1 MMSSDILLLALDVDG
16 VLTDGSVTITPSGEE
31 SKGIAF
37 RDLDALARARR
48 AGIRVALVTGE
59 EGPLVMAIAAKA
71 GAEFV
76 LPGAKDKVSALEA
89 LSANAAVPLSRICF
103 VGDADRDALAFPLVG
118 MSLSPADG
126 SRAARRTASRV
137 LTSKG
142 GAGAVE
148 EAVELLLS
156 DSEAGGDLRPGF
168 ENTLRRIAEDSLR
181 AHEKLLVESVPMLA
195 EIATVI
201 TRALKAGRRIMF
213 CGNGGSAADAQH
225 VAAELVGRFALERAP
240 LPALALTTDTSI
252 LTAVGNDWDFR
263 DIFARQVRAHAR
275 HGDIVVG
282 ISTSGKS
289 ANVVRALE
297 VAREC
302 GATTLAFTGRNGNAV
317 AKAADYAF
325 KAPDAET
332 ARVQELHL
340 VAWHGI
346 CEVVEAALAGRSE
359 LEKTGT

>member
-1 MMSSDILLLALDVDG
+1 MMNSDILLLALDVDG
-16 VLTDGSVTITPSGEE
+16 VLTDGCVTITPSGEE
-31 SKGIAF
+31 SKGVAF

-48 AGIRVALVTGE
+48 AGVRIALVTGE
-59 EGPLVMAIAAKA
+59 EGPLVMAIAGKA

-76 LPGAKDKVSALEA
+76 LPNAKDKVTALEA
-89 LSANAAVPLSRICF
+89 LSESAAVPLARICF

-118 MSLSPADG
+118 LSLAPADA

-137 LTSKG
+137 LNAKG

-148 EAVELLLS
+148 EAVELLLEGS
-156 DSEAGGDLRPGF
+156 DQGDLRPGF

-181 AHEKLLVESVPMLA
+181 AHEKLLAESVPMLA
-195 EIATVI
+195 EIAQVI
-201 TRALKAGRRIMF
+201 TRGLKAGRRILF

-225 VAAELVGRFALERAP
+225 IAAELVGRFALEREPFA
-240 LPALALTTDTSI
+240 AQALTTDTSI

-302 GATTLAFTGRNGNAV
+302 GATTVAFTGRNGNAV
-317 AKAADYAF
+317 AKAADYAY

-332 ARVQELHL
+332 PRVQELHIL
-340 VAWHGI
+340 AWHGI
-346 CEVVEAALAGRSE
+346 CEVVEAALASRSE

>member
-1 MMSSDILLLALDVDG
+1 MSSDILLLALDVDG

-31 SKGIAF
+31 SKGVAF

-48 AGIRVALVTGE
+48 AGIRIALVTGE

-76 LPGAKDKVSALEA
+76 LPAAKDKVAALEA
-89 LSANAAVPLSRICF
+89 LSANAAVPLSRVCF

-118 MSLSPADG
+118 ISLCPADG

-137 LTSKG
+137 LSAKG

-148 EAVELLLS
+148 EAVEILLADS
-156 DSEAGGDLRPGF
+156 DESDLRPGF

-181 AHEKLLVESVPMLA
+181 AHEKLVVESMPTLA
-195 EIATVI
+195 EIAAVI
-201 TRALKAGRRIMF
+201 LRALKAGRRVLF

-225 VAAELVGRFALERAP
+225 IAAELVGRFALEREP
-240 LPALALTTDTSI
+240 FPALALTTDTSV
-252 LTAVGNDWDFR
+252 LTAVGNDWDFK
-263 DIFARQVRAHAR
+263 DIFSRQVRAHAR
-275 HGDIVVG
+275 PGDIVVG

-302 GATTLAFTGRNGNAV
+302 GAVTVAFTGRNGNAV
-317 AKAADYAF
+317 AKAADHSF
-325 KAPDAET
+325 KAPDAT
-332 ARVQELHL
+332 TPRVQELHL
-340 VAWHGI
+340 LAWHGI
-346 CEVVEAALAGRSE
+346 CEVVEAAMVSRSE

>member
-1 MMSSDILLLALDVDG
+1 MSSDILLLALDVDG

-31 SKGIAF
+31 AKGIAF

-48 AGIRVALVTGE
+48 AGLRIALVTGE

-76 LPGAKDKVSALEA
+76 LPAAKDKVSALEA

-103 VGDADRDALAFPLVG
+103 VGDADRDALAFPMVG
-118 MSLSPADG
+118 ISLCPANG
-126 SRAARRTASRV
+126 SRAARRTATKV
-137 LTSKG
+137 LTAKG

-148 EAVELLLS
+148 EVVEVLLA
-156 DSEAGGDLRPGF
+156 DNEEGDLRPGF

-181 AHEKLLVESVPMLA
+181 AHEKLIIESMPTLA
-195 EIATVI
+195 EIAAVV
-201 TRALKAGRRIMF
+201 TRAFKVGRRVLL

-225 VAAELVGRFALERAP
+225 VAAELVGRFALERDP
-240 LPALALTTDTSI
+240 FPALALTTDSSI
-252 LTAVGNDWDFR
+252 LTAVGNDWDFK
-263 DIFARQVRAHAR
+263 DIFSRQVRAHAR
-275 HGDIVVG
+275 PGDVVVG

-302 GATTLAFTGRNGNAV
+302 GAVTIAFTGRNGGAV
-317 AKAADYAF
+317 AKAADHSF
-325 KAPDAET
+325 KAPDAAT
-332 ARVQELHL
+332 PRVQELHL
-340 VAWHGI
+340 LAWHGI
-346 CEVVEAALAGRSE
+346 CEVVEAAMVSRAE
-359 LEKTGT
+359 LEKTGS

>member
-1 MMSSDILLLALDVDG
+1 MSSDILLLALDVDG

-31 SKGIAF
+31 SKGVAF

-48 AGIRVALVTGE
+48 AGLRIALVTGE

-76 LPGAKDKVSALEA
+76 LPAAKDKVAALEA
-89 LSANAAVPLSRICF
+89 LSANAAVPLSRVCF

-118 MSLSPADG
+118 ISLCPADG

-137 LTSKG
+137 LSAKG
-142 GAGAVE
+142 GSGAVE
-148 EAVELLLS
+148 EAVEILLADS
-156 DSEAGGDLRPGF
+156 DEGDLRPGF

-181 AHEKLLVESVPMLA
+181 AHEKLVVESMPTLA
-195 EIATVI
+195 EIAAVI
-201 TRALKAGRRIMF
+201 LRALKAGRRVLF

-225 VAAELVGRFALERAP
+225 IAAELVGRFALEREP
-240 LPALALTTDTSI
+240 FPALALTTDTSV
-252 LTAVGNDWDFR
+252 LTAVGNDWDFK
-263 DIFARQVRAHAR
+263 DIFSRQVRAHAR
-275 HGDIVVG
+275 PGDVVVG

-289 ANVVRALE
+289 ANIVRALE

-302 GATTLAFTGRNGNAV
+302 GAVTVAFTGRNGNAV
-317 AKAADYAF
+317 AKAADHSF
-325 KAPDAET
+325 KAPDAAT
-332 ARVQELHL
+332 PRIQELHL
-340 VAWHGI
+340 LAWHGI
-346 CEVVEAALAGRSE
+346 CEVVEAAMVSRSE

>member
-1 MMSSDILLLALDVDG
+1 MSSDILLLALDVDG
-16 VLTDGSVTITPSGEE
+16 VLTDGSVTITRSGEE

-48 AGIRVALVTGE
+48 AGLRIALVTGE

-76 LPGAKDKVSALEA
+76 LPAAKDKVAALEA

-103 VGDADRDALAFPLVG
+103 LGDADRDAMAFPMVG
-118 MSLSPADG
+118 MSLCPADG
-126 SRAARRTASRV
+126 SRAARRSATRV
-137 LTSKG
+137 LGAKG

-148 EAVELLLS
+148 EAVELLLG
-156 DSEAGGDLRPGF
+156 EGEEGDLRPGF
-168 ENTLRRIAEDSLR
+168 ENTLRRITEDSIR
-181 AHEKLLVESVPMLA
+181 AHEKLIIESMPILA
-195 EIATVI
+195 EIASVI
-201 TRALKAGRRIMF
+201 TRAFKAGRRIYF

-225 VAAELVGRFALERAP
+225 VAAELVGRFALEREP
-240 LPALALTTDTSI
+240 FPALALTTDTSI
-252 LTAVGNDWDFR
+252 LTAVGNDWDFK
-263 DIFARQVRAHAR
+263 DIFSRQVRAHAR

-302 GATTLAFTGRNGNAV
+302 GAVTLAFTGRNGGAV
-317 AKAADYAF
+317 AKAADISF
-325 KAPDAET
+325 KAPDAAT
-332 ARVQELHL
+332 PRVQELHL
-340 VAWHGI
+340 LAWHGI
-346 CEVVEAALAGRSE
+346 CEVVEAAMVSRKE

>member
-1 MMSSDILLLALDVDG
+1 MSSEILLLALDVDG

-31 SKGIAF
+31 AKGIAF

-48 AGIRVALVTGE
+48 AGLRIALVTGE

-76 LPGAKDKVSALEA
+76 LPAAKDKVAALEA
-89 LSANAAVPLSRICF
+89 LSANAAVPLGRICF
-103 VGDADRDALAFPLVG
+103 VGDADRDALAFPMVG
-118 MSLSPADG
+118 ISLCPANG
-126 SRAARRTASRV
+126 SRAARRTATRV
-137 LTSKG
+137 LTAKG

-148 EAVELLLS
+148 EAVEILLA
-156 DSEAGGDLRPGF
+156 DSEEGDLRPGF

-181 AHEKLLVESVPMLA
+181 AHEKLIVESMPTLA
-195 EIATVI
+195 EIAAVV
-201 TRALKAGRRIMF
+201 TRALKAGRRVLF

-225 VAAELVGRFALERAP
+225 VAAELVGRFALEREP
-240 LPALALTTDTSI
+240 FPALALTTDTSI
-252 LTAVGNDWDFR
+252 LTAVGNDWDFK
-263 DIFARQVRAHAR
+263 DIFSRQVRAHAR
-275 HGDIVVG
+275 PGDVVVG

-302 GATTLAFTGRNGNAV
+302 GAVTIAFTGRNGGAV
-317 AKAADYAF
+317 AKAADHSF
-325 KAPDAET
+325 KAPDAAT
-332 ARVQELHL
+332 PRVQELHL
-340 VAWHGI
+340 LAWHGI
-346 CEVVEAALAGRSE
+346 CEVVEAAMVSRAE

>member
-1 MMSSDILLLALDVDG
+1 
-16 VLTDGSVTITPSGEE
+16 
-31 SKGIAF
+31 
-37 RDLDALARARR
+37 
-48 AGIRVALVTGE
+48 
-59 EGPLVMAIAAKA
+59 MAIAGKA

-76 LPGAKDKVSALEA
+76 LPNAKDKASALEA

-118 MSLSPADG
+118 VSFAPADG

-137 LTSKG
+137 LNANG

-148 EAVELLLS
+148 EAVEILLS
-156 DSEAGGDLRPGF
+156 DSDQGDLRPGF

-181 AHEKLLVESVPMLA
+181 AHEKLLSESLPNLA
-195 EIATVI
+195 EIAQVMART
-201 TRALKAGRRIMF
+201 LKAGRRIMF

-225 VAAELVGRFALERAP
+225 IAAELVGRFALERDP
-240 LPALALTTDTSI
+240 LPALALTTDSSI

-263 DIFARQVRAHAR
+263 EIFARQVRAHAR

-297 VAREC
+297 VGRQC
-302 GATTLAFTGRNGNAV
+302 GATTLAFTGRNGGAV
-317 AKAADYAF
+317 AKAADYTF

-340 VAWHGI
+340 LAWHGI
-346 CEVVEAALAGRSE
+346 CEVVEAALASRSE
-359 LEKTGT
+359 LDKTGS

>member
-1 MMSSDILLLALDVDG
+1 MSSEILLLALDVDG
-16 VLTDGSVTITPSGEE
+16 VLTDGSVTLTPSGEE

-48 AGIRVALVTGE
+48 AGVRVALVTGE

-76 LPGAKDKVSALEA
+76 IPGAKDKVAALEA

-118 MSLSPADG
+118 LSMSPADG
-126 SRAARRTASRV
+126 SRAARRTAAKV
-137 LTSKG
+137 LAAKG

-148 EAVELLLS
+148 EAVELLLA
-156 DSEAGGDLRPGF
+156 DGGEDGDLRPGF
-168 ENTLRRIAEDSLR
+168 EHTLRRIAEDSLR
-181 AHEKLLVESVPMLA
+181 AHEKLMSESMPYLA
-195 EIATVI
+195 EIASVLA
-201 TRALKAGRRIMF
+201 RAFKAGRRVLF

-225 VAAELVGRFALERAP
+225 VAAELVGRFALEREP

-252 LTAVGNDWDFR
+252 LTAVGNDWDFK
-263 DIFARQVRAHAR
+263 DIFARQVKAHAR
-275 HGDIVVG
+275 PGDVVVG

-289 ANVVRALE
+289 ENVVRALE
-297 VAREC
+297 VGRAL
-302 GATTLAFTGRNGNAV
+302 GAVTLAFTGRNGGAV
-317 AKAADYAF
+317 AKVADYCF
-325 KAPDAET
+325 KAPDSAT
-332 ARVQELHL
+332 PRIQELHL
-340 VAWHGI
+340 LAWHGI
-346 CEVVEAALAGRSE
+346 CEVVEAALVQTRD

>member
-1 MMSSDILLLALDVDG
+1 MSSDILLLALDVDG
-16 VLTDGSVTITPSGEE
+16 VLTDGSVNITPSGEE

-37 RDLDALARARR
+37 RDLDALGRARR
-48 AGIRVALVTGE
+48 AGLRVALVTGE

-76 LPGAKDKVSALEA
+76 IPGAKDKVSALEA
-89 LSANAAVPLSRICF
+89 LSANAAVPLSNICF

-118 MSLSPADG
+118 MSLCPADG

-137 LTSKG
+137 LSAKG

-148 EAVELLLS
+148 EVVDLLLG
-156 DSEAGGDLRPGF
+156 DGEDGDLRPGF
-168 ENTLRRIAEDSLR
+168 ENTLRRIGEDSLR
-181 AHEKLLVESVPMLA
+181 AHEKLIVESMPILA
-195 EIATVI
+195 EIASVM
-201 TRALKAGRRIMF
+201 TRALRAGRRIFF

-225 VAAELVGRFALERAP
+225 VAAELVGRFALEREP
-240 LPALALTTDTSI
+240 FPALALTTDTSI
-252 LTAVGNDWDFR
+252 LTAVGNDWDFK
-263 DIFARQVRAHAR
+263 DIFSRQVRAHAR

-289 ANVVRALE
+289 ANIVRALE

-302 GATTLAFTGRNGNAV
+302 GAVTLAFTGRNGGAV
-317 AKAADYAF
+317 AKAADISF
-325 KAPDAET
+325 KAPDAAT
-332 ARVQELHL
+332 PRVQELHL
-340 VAWHGI
+340 LAWHGI
-346 CEVVEAALAGRSE
+346 CEVVEAAMVSRKE

>member
-1 MMSSDILLLALDVDG
+1 MSSDILLLALDVDG

-48 AGIRVALVTGE
+48 AGLRVALVTGE
-59 EGPLVMAIAAKA
+59 EGALVMAIAAKA

-76 LPGAKDKVSALEA
+76 LPAAKDKVAALEA

-103 VGDADRDALAFPLVG
+103 VGDADRDAMAFPMVG
-118 MSLSPADG
+118 MSMSPADG
-126 SRAARRTASRV
+126 SRAARRTASHV
-137 LTSKG
+137 LTAKG

-148 EAVELLLS
+148 EAVELLLGE
-156 DSEAGGDLRPGF
+156 DEGDLRPGF

-181 AHEKLLVESVPMLA
+181 AHEKLIVESMPTLA
-195 EIATVI
+195 EIASVI
-201 TRALKAGRRIMF
+201 TRALKAGRRILF

-225 VAAELVGRFALERAP
+225 VAAELVGRFALERDP
-240 LPALALTTDTSI
+240 FPALALTTDTSI
-252 LTAVGNDWDFR
+252 LTVVGNDWDFK

-297 VAREC
+297 VGREC
-302 GATTLAFTGRNGNAV
+302 GAVTLAFTGRNGGAV
-317 AKAADYAF
+317 AKAADFVF
-325 KAPDAET
+325 KAPDAAT
-332 ARVQELHL
+332 PRVQELHL
-340 VAWHGI
+340 LAWHGI
-346 CEVVEAALAGRSE
+346 CEVVEAAMVSRSE
-359 LEKTGT
+359 LEKTGS

>member
-1 MMSSDILLLALDVDG
+1 MSSDILLLALDVDG

-48 AGIRVALVTGE
+48 AGLRIALVTGE

-76 LPGAKDKVSALEA
+76 LPAAKDKVAALEA
-89 LSANAAVPLSRICF
+89 LSANSAVPLARICF
-103 VGDADRDALAFPLVG
+103 VGDADRDAMAFPLVG

-137 LTSKG
+137 LSSKG

-148 EAVELLLS
+148 EAVDLLLG
-156 DSEAGGDLRPGF
+156 EGEEGDLRPGF

-181 AHEKLLVESVPMLA
+181 AHEKLIVESMPTLA
-195 EIATVI
+195 EIASVI
-201 TRALKAGRRIMF
+201 TRALKAGRRILF

-225 VAAELVGRFALERAP
+225 VAAELVGRFALEREP
-240 LPALALTTDTSI
+240 FPALALTTDTSI
-252 LTAVGNDWDFR
+252 LTAVGNDWDFKE
-263 DIFARQVRAHAR
+263 IFARQVRAHAR
-275 HGDIVVG
+275 QGDVVVG

-297 VAREC
+297 VGREC
-302 GATTLAFTGRNGNAV
+302 GAVTLAFTGRNGGAV
-317 AKAADYAF
+317 AKAADFVF
-325 KAPDAET
+325 KAPDAAT
-332 ARVQELHL
+332 PRVQELHL
-340 VAWHGI
+340 LAWHGI
-346 CEVVEAALAGRSE
+346 CEVVEACMVSRSE
-359 LEKTGT
+359 LERTGT

>member
-1 MMSSDILLLALDVDG
+1 MMNSDILLLALDVDG
-16 VLTDGSVTITPSGEE
+16 VLTDGCVTITPSGEE

-48 AGIRVALVTGE
+48 AGVRVALVTGE
-59 EGPLVMAIAAKA
+59 EGPLVMAIASKA
-71 GAEFV
+71 GAEVV
-76 LPGAKDKVSALEA
+76 LPNGKDKVSALDA
-89 LSANAAVPLSRICF
+89 LSECAAVPLSRICF
-103 VGDADRDALAFPLVG
+103 VGDAGRDAAAFPLVG
-118 MSLSPADG
+118 LPLAPAAA

-137 LTSKG
+137 LSAKG

-148 EAVELLLS
+148 EAVEILLEG
-156 DSEAGGDLRPGF
+156 SEQGDLRPGF

-181 AHEKLLVESVPMLA
+181 AHEKLLAESMPMLA
-195 EIATVI
+195 EIAQVI
-201 TRALKAGRRIMF
+201 TRALKAGRRILF

-225 VAAELVGRFALERAP
+225 IAAELVGRFALEREPFA
-240 LPALALTTDTSI
+240 AQALTTDTSI

-289 ANVVRALE
+289 PNIVRALE

-302 GATTLAFTGRNGNAV
+302 GATTIAFTGRNGNAV
-317 AKAADYAF
+317 AKAADHAF

-332 ARVQELHL
+332 PRVQELHIL
-340 VAWHGI
+340 AWHGI
-346 CEVVEAALAGRSE
+346 CEVVEAALASRSE
-359 LEKTGT
+359 LEKTGS

>member
-1 MMSSDILLLALDVDG
+1 MSSDILLLALDVDG

-31 SKGIAF
+31 AKGIAF

-48 AGIRVALVTGE
+48 AGVRIALVTGE

-76 LPGAKDKVSALEA
+76 LPAAKDKVAALEA

-103 VGDADRDALAFPLVG
+103 VGDADRDALAFPMVG
-118 MSLSPADG
+118 MSICPANG
-126 SRAARRTASRV
+126 SRAARRTASKV
-137 LTSKG
+137 LTAKG

-148 EAVELLLS
+148 EAVELLLA
-156 DSEAGGDLRPGF
+156 DGDEGDLRPGF

-181 AHEKLLVESVPMLA
+181 AHEKLILESMPTLA
-195 EIATVI
+195 EIASVI
-201 TRALKAGRRIMF
+201 TRALKSGRRILF

-225 VAAELVGRFALERAP
+225 VAAELVGRFALEREP
-240 LPALALTTDTSI
+240 FPALALTTDTSI
-252 LTAVGNDWDFR
+252 LTAVGNDWDFK
-263 DIFARQVRAHAR
+263 DIFSRQVRAHAR
-275 HGDIVVG
+275 NGDIVVG

-302 GATTLAFTGRNGNAV
+302 GAITVAFTGRNGGNV
-317 AKAADYAF
+317 AKAADYSF
-325 KAPDAET
+325 KAPDAGT
-332 ARVQELHL
+332 PRVQELHL
-340 VAWHGI
+340 LAWHGI
-346 CEVVEAALAGRSE
+346 CEVVEAAMVSRAE

>member
-1 MMSSDILLLALDVDG
+1 MSSDILLLALDVDG

-31 SKGIAF
+31 SKGVAF
-37 RDLDALARARR
+37 RDLDALGRARR
-48 AGIRVALVTGE
+48 AGLRVALVTGE

-76 LPGAKDKVSALEA
+76 IPGAKDKVSALEA

-118 MSLSPADG
+118 MSLCPADG

-137 LTSKG
+137 LSAKG

-148 EAVELLLS
+148 EAVEFLLG
-156 DSEAGGDLRPGF
+156 DGEEGDLRPGF

-181 AHEKLLVESVPMLA
+181 AHEKLIIESMPTLA
-195 EIATVI
+195 EIAAVI
-201 TRALKAGRRIMF
+201 TRALKAGRRIFF

-225 VAAELVGRFALERAP
+225 VAAELVGRFALEREP
-240 LPALALTTDTSI
+240 FPALALTTDTSI
-252 LTAVGNDWDFR
+252 LTAVGNDWDFK
-263 DIFARQVRAHAR
+263 DIFSRQVRAHAR
-275 HGDIVVG
+275 NGDIVVG

-302 GATTLAFTGRNGNAV
+302 GAVTLAFTGRNGGAV
-317 AKAADYAF
+317 AKAADFSF
-325 KAPDAET
+325 KAPDAGT
-332 ARVQELHL
+332 PRVQELHL
-340 VAWHGI
+340 LAWHGI
-346 CEVVEAALAGRSE
+346 CEVVEAAMVSRSE

>member
-1 MMSSDILLLALDVDG
+1 MNSDILLLALDVDG
-16 VLTDGSVTITPSGEE
+16 VLTDGSVNITRSGEE

-48 AGIRVALVTGE
+48 AGLRVALVTGE

-76 LPGAKDKVSALEA
+76 LPGAKDKVTALEA

-118 MSLSPADG
+118 MSLCPADG

-137 LTSKG
+137 LGAKG

-148 EAVELLLS
+148 EVVELLLG
-156 DSEAGGDLRPGF
+156 EGEGDLRPGF

-181 AHEKLLVESVPMLA
+181 AHEKLVVESMPTLA
-195 EIATVI
+195 EIASVI
-201 TRALKAGRRIMF
+201 TRALKAGRRIYF

-225 VAAELVGRFALERAP
+225 VAAELVGRFALERDP
-240 LPALALTTDTSI
+240 FPALALTTDTSI
-252 LTAVGNDWDFR
+252 LTAVGNDWDFKE
-263 DIFARQVRAHAR
+263 IFSRQVRAHAR
-275 HGDIVVG
+275 AGDIVVG

-302 GATTLAFTGRNGNAV
+302 GAMTMAFTGRNGGAV
-317 AKAADYAF
+317 AKAAELTF
-325 KAPDAET
+325 KAPDAAT
-332 ARVQELHL
+332 PRVQELHL
-340 VAWHGI
+340 LAWHGI
-346 CEVVEAALAGRSE
+346 CEVVEAAMVSKSE